1 MKKFLLLVVMVVL
14 GVAAMAQ
21 STNKISYQ
29 AVIRDGQNR
38 LAVDQNI
45 TVKVTIGSYVETFNA
60 TTNSNG
66 LVSLQ
71 IPNTNVA
78 AFEAIDWSTATITT
92 EVTVGSDVMTNTVP
106 VTAVPYAL
114 DVNTNSATVG
124 AIYDKIKA
132 DSTTLH
138 DAMIDTAGNIRT
150 DMSTMN
156 TNLQNSIN
164 ENKQAII
171 DSSAH
176 IRTEMSTMNTNLQ
189 NGIDQNKQAII
200 DSSANIRTEMSTMN
214 TNLQNGIDQNKQ
226 AIIDSSANI
235 RSEMSTMN
243 TNLQNGINEN
253 KQAIIDSSAHIR
265 TEMSTMNTNLQNGI
279 NENKQAIIDSSAHIR
294 NEINALNTNLTTNYT
309 TTTDLEANYATKTE
323 VTTNVDSVKG
333 NIRNEISALNTNL
346 TTNYTTTTD
355 LVATYA
361 TKTELN
367 DYAKTTDVAA
377 TYATKTEVTT
387 NVDSVKGNIRSEISA
402 LKTDMTTNYATK
414 TKVQNDSI
422 AISSNL
428 RDTAQVLRNLIN
440 NLPKEHVL
448 RVVSPTANQTAF
460 TLASEP
466 SANYLVKMF
475 INGVLVGD
483 NDGTDAV
490 ITVSGTTVTYIPA
503 NNGNKEIETTDKIV
517 FYYFY

>member
-1 MKKFLLLVVMVVL
+1 YAKTTD
-14 GVAAMAQ
+14 VAA
-21 STNKISYQ
+21 TY
-29 AVIRDGQNR
+29 
-38 LAVDQNI
+38 
-45 TVKVTIGSYVETFNA
+45 A
-60 TTNSNG
+60 TK
-66 LVSLQ
+66 
-71 IPNTNVA
+71 
-78 AFEAIDWSTATITT
+78 T
-92 EVTVGSDVMTNTVP
+92 EVTTNV
-106 VTAVPYAL
+106 
-114 DVNTNSATVG
+114 
-124 AIYDKIKA
+124 
-132 DSTTLH
+132 DSVK
-138 DAMIDTAGNIRT
+138 GN
-150 DMSTMN
+150 
-156 TNLQNSIN
+156 
-164 ENKQAII
+164 
-171 DSSAH
+171 
-176 IRTEMSTMNTNLQ
+176 
-189 NGIDQNKQAII
+189 
-200 DSSANIRTEMSTMN
+200 
-214 TNLQNGIDQNKQ
+214 
-226 AIIDSSANI
+226 
-235 RSEMSTMN
+235 
-243 TNLQNGINEN
+243 
-253 KQAIIDSSAHIR
+253 
-265 TEMSTMNTNLQNGI
+265 
-279 NENKQAIIDSSAHIR
+279 IR
-294 NEINALNTNLTTNYT
+294 NEISALNTNLTT
-309 TTTDLEANYATKTE
+309 NYATKTE

-448 RVVSPTANQTAF
+448 RVVSPTANQTEF

-517 FYYFY
+517 IYYFY

>member
-1 MKKFLLLVVMVVL
+1 
-14 GVAAMAQ
+14 
-21 STNKISYQ
+21 
-29 AVIRDGQNR
+29 
-38 LAVDQNI
+38 
-45 TVKVTIGSYVETFNA
+45 
-60 TTNSNG
+60 
-66 LVSLQ
+66 
-71 IPNTNVA
+71 
-78 AFEAIDWSTATITT
+78 
-92 EVTVGSDVMTNTVP
+92 
-106 VTAVPYAL
+106 
-114 DVNTNSATVG
+114 
-124 AIYDKIKA
+124 
-132 DSTTLH
+132 
-138 DAMIDTAGNIRT
+138 
-150 DMSTMN
+150 MN
-156 TNLQNSIN
+156 TNLQNGIN

-176 IRTEMSTMNTNLQ
+176 IRTEMSTMNT
-189 NGIDQNKQAII
+189 
-200 DSSANIRTEMSTMN
+200 E
-214 TNLQNGIDQNKQ
+214 
-226 AIIDSSANI
+226 
-235 RSEMSTMN
+235 
-243 TNLQNGINEN
+243 LQNGINEN

-346 TTNYTTTTD
+346 TTNY
-355 LVATYA
+355 
-361 TKTELN
+361 
-367 DYAKTTDVAA
+367 
-377 TYATKTEVTT
+377 ATKTEVTT
-387 NVDSVKGNIRSEISA
+387 NVDSVKGNIRTEMSTMKTKLQDNIDTVSA
-402 LKTDMTTNYATK
+402 NIRGDLETVAFTGSYNDLSNQPTIPVVNDGHLNIKSGSKDLGTFTANASADVDIDIEPALEDYATK

-448 RVVSPTANQTAF
+448 RVVSPAANQTEF

>member
-45 TVKVTIGSYVETFNA
+45 TVKVTIGSYEETFNA

-71 IPNTNVA
+71 IPNTNVS

-150 DMSTMN
+150 DMNTMKNDLQTNIDTASSQIRTDMNTMKNDLQTNIDTASTQIRTDMN
-156 TNLQNSIN
+156 TMKTNLQNN
-164 ENKQAII
+164 I
-171 DSSAH
+171 D
-176 IRTEMSTMNTNLQ
+176 TV
-189 NGIDQNKQAII
+189 
-200 DSSANIRTEMSTMN
+200 SANIR
-214 TNLQNGIDQNKQ
+214 G
-226 AIIDSSANI
+226 
-235 RSEMSTMN
+235 
-243 TNLQNGINEN
+243 
-253 KQAIIDSSAHIR
+253 
-265 TEMSTMNTNLQNGI
+265 
-279 NENKQAIIDSSAHIR
+279 
-294 NEINALNTNLTTNYT
+294 
-309 TTTDLEANYATKTE
+309 DLETVAFTGSYNDLSDLPTIPVVNDGHLNIKSGSKSLGTTFTANASAD
-323 VTTNVDSVKG
+323 VD
-333 NIRNEISALNTNL
+333 IDIAPAFE
-346 TTNYTTTTD
+346 D
-355 LVATYA
+355 
-361 TKTELN
+361 
-367 DYAKTTDVAA
+367 
-377 TYATKTEVTT
+377 
-387 NVDSVKGNIRSEISA
+387 
-402 LKTDMTTNYATK
+402 YATK

-428 RDTAQVLRNLIN
+428 SDTAQVLRNLIN
-440 NLPKEHVL
+440 NLPKEHVIK
-448 RVVSPTANQTAF
+448 VTATDDQTTF

-466 SANYLVKMF
+466 KANYLVKMF

-490 ITVSGTTVTYIPA
+490 ITVSGTTATYNPA
-503 NNGNKEIETTDKIV
+503 NNGDKALVAGDKIV
-517 FYYFY
+517 IYYFY

>member
-189 NGIDQNKQAII
+189 NGII
-200 DSSANIRTEMSTMN
+200 
-214 TNLQNGIDQNKQ
+214 
-226 AIIDSSANI
+226 
-235 RSEMSTMN
+235 
-243 TNLQNGINEN
+243 
-253 KQAIIDSSAHIR
+253 
-265 TEMSTMNTNLQNGI
+265 
-279 NENKQAIIDSSAHIR
+279 ENKQAIIDSSAHIR